1 MNKLYTGMLIK
12 NKAIRIILTLSQGL
26 LFMIIPIK
34 AQDQIIKKT
43 TLQGIV
49 KDSETDEPLIG
60 VTIHIPKHEGTV
72 TDDNGHFSIN
82 LPVDKYQITLSYVG
96 YKQKEQIIDLR
107 NKQPHS
113 VTIYMELQDKVL
125 GEIVVSG
132 KSKERLIRESTM
144 PVSVISA
151 KDLRGTVSNANEVL
165 AKTVGVTIRSSGG
178 EGSAT
183 RVSVRGLEG
192 KRVGIF
198 VDARPMNENS
208 DYTDIN
214 DFPLDMIERIEI
226 YKGIVPAWLGGSS
239 VGGAVNIVLKE
250 YPPHYYDVSYSLS
263 SFNTHKINA
272 VVKLNDAKH
281 GFLFGLGGGYV
292 YSDNNYKMES
302 PYYKGLKVKRH
313 HDQFKKL
320 IGGFSMKA
328 FKWWFD
334 EIELELGGIH
344 NEKQIQGL
352 EYDIRKAHSDTKNYS
367 SRLHF
372 DKGDFLL
379 KGFDFKADFMYSFN
393 RTEFIDT
400 AKVRYN
406 FDGTSFPTPSPYGGE
421 VAKYPSTSINKKHT
435 FLSKINLNY
444 IIGEQHTINF
454 NSLISYAY
462 GIPKDDVR
470 DASVG
475 YKSGFDSHMMSMNH
489 GLSYEFTS
497 KNRRFVNIL
506 TGKHYYYNS
515 STKQINPFESKE
527 IAQKYSCIKHDFGV
541 SESMRYS
548 LLSSLYAKGSI
559 AYDVRLPSE
568 EELLGDG
575 WLIEPSTELTP
586 ERNTSLNLGLLY
598 NHTNSYGNNLQIELN
613 GFYSYLTDMIRFIGG
628 PIRSH
633 YENFGKMKM
642 KGIELEV
649 KADITRWLY
658 GYGNM
663 TYQDLRDARKYEP
676 RTKNPN
682 PTKGDRMPNIP
693 YWMMNAGLEFHKENL
708 FGGKGQNTRIMTD
721 FSYIHEYYYDFKQSI
736 YQERIIPTSFTLNLG
751 VEHSFLHESLFL
763 SAHINNLTDKK
774 VLSEFNR
781 PLPGR
786 NMGFKIR
793 YVHK

>member
-1 MNKLYTGMLIK
+1 MIKLNNRTIVRNRVGKTISIFSL
-12 NKAIRIILTLSQGL
+12 AL
-26 LFMIIPIK
+26 LFMLIPLK
-34 AQDQIIKKT
+34 AQEHITKST

-49 KDSETDEPLIG
+49 KDADTDEPLIG
-60 VTIHIPKHEGTV
+60 VTIRISRHEGVV
-72 TDDNGHFSIN
+72 TDNNGQFSVK
-82 LPVDKYQITLSYVG
+82 LPLGEYKIILSYLG
-96 YKQKEQIIDLR
+96 YKDKEQIVNLR
-107 NKQPHS
+107 NEQSQSLK
-113 VTIYMELQDKVL
+113 IYLEPQNRTL
-125 GEIVVSG
+125 GEVVVSG
-132 KSKERLIRESTM
+132 KSKEREMRESTM

-183 RVSVRGLEG
+183 RVSIRGLEG

-208 DYTDIN
+208 DFSDIN

-272 VVKLNDAKH
+272 VVKYNDAKH
-281 GFLFGLGGGYV
+281 GLLFGIGGGYV

-302 PYYKGLKVKRH
+302 PYYKGLKVRRK

-334 EIELELGGIH
+334 EVELELGVIH

-379 KGFDFKADFMYSFN
+379 KDLDFKADFLYSLN

-406 FDGTSFPTPSPYGGE
+406 FDGTTFPTPSPYGGE
-421 VAKYPSTSINKKHT
+421 VAKYPSNAINKKHT

-444 IIGEQHTINF
+444 IIAEQHTINF

-462 GIPKDDVR
+462 GIPKDDIR
-470 DASVG
+470 DASLG
-475 YKSGFDSHMMSMNH
+475 YKSGFDSHMISMNH

-497 KNRRFVNIL
+497 RDRRFINIVAA
-506 TGKHYYYNS
+506 KHYYYNS

-527 IAQKYSCIKHDFGV
+527 EAQRYDCLKHDFGA

-586 ERNTSLNLGLLY
+586 ERNTSINLGLLF
-598 NHTNSYGNNLQIELN
+598 NQTNSYGNNLQIELN
-613 GFYSYLTDMIRFIGG
+613 GFYSYLTDMIRFVGG

-642 KGIELEV
+642 KGLELEV

-658 GYGNM
+658 GYGNT

-682 PTKGDRMPNIP
+682 STKGDRMPNIP

-721 FSYIHEYYYDFKQSI
+721 VSYIHKYYYDFKQSI
-736 YQERIIPTSFTLNLG
+736 YQERIIPTAFTINFG
-751 VEHSFLHESLFL
+751 VEHSFLHESLIL
-763 SAHINNLTDKK
+763 SAHVNNLADKK

-793 YVHK
+793 YVYK

>member
-1 MNKLYTGMLIK
+1 MNKHYNRILIK
-12 NKAIRIILTLSQGL
+12 NRYLNFLLILLGGLVLTPITL
-26 LFMIIPIK
+26 K
-34 AQDQIIKKT
+34 AQEQISKK
-43 TLQGIV
+43 LVFQGIV
-49 KDSETDEPLIG
+49 KDNETDETLIG
-60 VTIHIPKHEGTV
+60 VTIHIPKHESII
-72 TDDNGHFSIN
+72 TDNNGQFSIISAS
-82 LPVDKYQITLSYVG
+82 DQCKITLSYIG
-96 YKQKEQIIDLR
+96 YEDKELTIDLR
-107 NKQPHS
+107 KEQSHPT
-113 VTIYMELQDKVL
+113 TIYMNPHGRAL
-125 GEIVVSG
+125 GEVVVNG
-132 KSKERLIRESTM
+132 KSKERQIRESTL

-151 KDLRGTVSNANEVL
+151 KELRGTVSNANEVL

-208 DYTDIN
+208 DYADIN

-250 YPPHYYDVSYSLS
+250 YPPHYYDFSYDFS

-272 VVKLNDAKH
+272 VVKINDAKH
-281 GFLFGLGGGYV
+281 GLLFGIGGGYI

-302 PYYKGLKVKRH
+302 PYYKGLVVKRN

-328 FKWWFD
+328 FRWWFD
-334 EIELELGGIH
+334 EVEIELGGNH

-352 EYDIRKAHSDTKNYS
+352 EYDIKKAHTDTKNYS
-367 SRLHF
+367 SRLHL

-379 KGFDFKADFMYSFN
+379 KGLDFKADIMYAFN
-393 RTEFIDT
+393 KTEFIDT

-406 FDGTSFPTPSPYGGE
+406 FDGTIFPTPSPYGGE
-421 VAKYPSTSINKKHT
+421 VAKYPSGLINKKQT

-444 IIGEQHTINF
+444 IINEQHSFNF

-462 GIPKDDVR
+462 GSPKDDVR

-475 YKSGFDSHMMSMNH
+475 YKTGFDSHLTSMNH
-489 GLSYEFTS
+489 GLSYEFTTT
-497 KNRRFVNIL
+497 NRRLVNVL
-506 TGKHYYYNS
+506 AGKHYYYKS
-515 STKQINPFESKE
+515 STKQINPFESKVK
-527 IAQKYSCIKHDFGV
+527 AQLYDCLKHDFGA

-548 LLSSLYAKGSI
+548 LLSSLYAKGSL
-559 AYDVRLPSE
+559 AYDVRLPSD

-575 WLIEPSTELTP
+575 WLIEPSTKLKP
-586 ERNTSLNLGLLY
+586 ERNKSINLGLLY
-598 NHTNSYGNNLQIELN
+598 NQTNSYGNNLQIELN
-613 GFYSYLTDMIRFIGG
+613 GFYSYLSDMIRFVGG

-663 TYQDLRDARKYEP
+663 TYQDLRDDRKHEP
-676 RTKNPN
+676 RTENPN

-708 FGGKGQNTRIMTD
+708 FGGKGHNTRFMTD
-721 FSYIHEYYYDFKQSI
+721 ISYIHKYYYDFKQSI
-736 YQERIIPTSFTLNLG
+736 YQERIIPTSFTVNIG

-763 SAHINNLTDKK
+763 SAHINNVADKK
-774 VLSEFNR
+774 ILSEFNR

-786 NMGFKIR
+786 NMGIKIR
-793 YVHK
+793 YIHK